1 MNSTPKSLRRDLQM
15 IANQRE
21 IELPDRRQS
30 AVLALGG
37 GGARGLA
44 HFGAIQSVQEAGFE
58 IVRIVGTSMGSLV
71 GAVSACDDH
80 IPRVSAQAV
89 EYVTSDRFRAK
100 QESLCGAHPKP
111 EERSSSGMLAWYDR
125 IKSYLWS
132 RHLLSRV
139 FSRRSLLSSQ
149 FMEEVI
155 DALVPDIDISETEI
169 PFSIVT
175 VDLRSGR
182 QVVLE
187 HGSLRKAVL
196 ASAAI
201 PGIFPPVE
209 WDGLLLC
216 DIGVLDSLPSEV
228 AKSYG
233 ASVHIGV
240 DVGPAL
246 QSTDDCESAL
256 HVLLRMDEI
265 GERLLR
271 RHALKNV
278 DVLIRPEVGNC
289 QWFDFSDPDEL
300 IQNGLRAGRH
310 ALAKWRN
317 QRKLDPP
324 SQRAPLIFQ
333 LPKLSLE

>member
-1 MNSTPKSLRRDLQM
+1 M
-15 IANQRE
+15 IAKGKNNN
-21 IELPDRRQS
+21 DWHGRQS

-44 HFGAIQSVQEAGFE
+44 HFGAIQAVQEAGFN
-58 IVRIVGTSMGSLV
+58 VGRIVGTSMGSLV
-71 GAVSACDDH
+71 GAVCACDDN
-80 IPRVSAQAV
+80 IPRVAGKAV
-89 EYVTSDRFRAK
+89 DYVTSDGFRSK

-111 EERSSSGMLAWYDR
+111 EEKSGSGMLAWYDR

-132 RHLLSRV
+132 RHMLSRV

-155 DALVPDIDISETEI
+155 DALVPDIDISETEV

-175 VDLRSGR
+175 VDLRSGS
-182 QVVLE
+182 QIVLE
-187 HGSLRKAVL
+187 QGPLRKAVL

-228 AKSYG
+228 ARSYPG
-233 ASVHIGV
+233 SVHVGV

-246 QSTDDCESAL
+246 QTAEDCESAL

-265 GERLLR
+265 GERLHR
-271 RHALKNV
+271 RHAMKHV
-278 DVLIRPEVGNC
+278 DVVIRPDVGNC
-289 QWFDFSDPDEL
+289 QWFDFTDPDEL
-300 IQNGLRAGRH
+300 ISKGLSAGRI
-310 ALAKWRN
+310 ALGKWMNEKSEALNNRFASPLHFS
-317 QRKLDPP
+317 KLQVD
-324 SQRAPLIFQ
+324 
-333 LPKLSLE
+333 